1 MAEARAP
8 RTSLSLRRY
17 LLLGILVPVGL
28 FMLVNTI
35 TLYRQALAAVNTAYD
50 RTLLASAKSIGE
62 LIEVEGVDEQARF
75 RTNVPY
81 AALEAFE
88 ADNRSRMV
96 YRISTVQ
103 GELIDGTPDLPQ
115 WRGRL
120 PDQGPYAALVDFYDD
135 TVRGDAVRVA
145 VLLQPVASHQGLGM
159 VTIQVA
165 ETLELRQTLARQ
177 ILIDTLLRQSLLA
190 IVIALV
196 VVLVVQRATR
206 PVRALSAGLRQR
218 AEDDL
223 TAIAAPDLPRELRPL
238 VDATNQV
245 MARLHN
251 LLDNQK
257 RFVRDASHQL
267 RTPLAVLKVQVQSA
281 LRADVPATQA
291 LHEINDTV
299 ARATALANQMLALAK
314 VEQLRQQSDTQ
325 VLDLAVIARTIAL
338 DLAPLIADKNLD
350 FGIETTPAPIRAH
363 EWMLRELVRNLL
375 HNAIKHAPNA
385 SVLGVRLLTDGHF
398 AALTISDSGPGI
410 PAQLRAR
417 LFQPFAAGRSDGSG
431 LGLMICREISL
442 ALGGQ
447 ITLDNREPDGRID
460 GLDATVRLPLAAQT

>member
-1 MAEARAP
+1 MAEARSP
-8 RTSLSLRRY
+8 RAGLSLRRY

-28 FMLVNTI
+28 FMLVNTV
-35 TLYRQALAAVNTAYD
+35 TLYRQALDAVNTAYD

-96 YRISTVQ
+96 YRISTVR
-103 GELIDGTPDLPQ
+103 GELIDGTPELPQ

-145 VLLQPVASHQGLGM
+145 VLLQPVASRLGLGM

-177 ILIDTLLRQSLLA
+177 ILFDTLLRQSLLA

-206 PVRALSAGLRQR
+206 PVRELSAGLRLR

-267 RTPLAVLKVQVQSA
+267 RTPLAVLKVQLQSA
-281 LRADVPATQA
+281 LRADVPAIQA
-291 LHEINDTV
+291 LHEINHTV
-299 ARATALANQMLALAK
+299 ERATVLANQMLALAK

-325 VLDLAVIARTIAL
+325 VLDLATIARTIAL

-350 FGIETTPAPIRAH
+350 FGIETAQAPIRAH

-375 HNAIKHAPNA
+375 HNAIKHAPEG
-385 SVLGVRLLTDGHF
+385 SVLGVRLLTDRHF
-398 AALTISDSGPGI
+398 AALTVSDSGPGI
-410 PAQLRAR
+410 GAELRAR
-417 LFQPFAAGRSDGSG
+417 LFQPFSAGRSDGSG
-431 LGLMICREISL
+431 LGLMICREIAL

-447 ITLDNREPDGRID
+447 IALDNRESHGRID
-460 GLDATVRLPLAAQT
+460 GLDTTVRLPLATTP